1 MSPMSSQ
8 QLQALR
14 KVRRHKILRT
24 ALRLFARRGYQST
37 SISELAAAAGISKGL
52 MYNYFKSKEELLE
65 HTTQMVLND
74 LSALFEVGDV
84 EDDPPLRLERFIRSG
99 YALLQRHHREYKM
112 FLLLSLQLPRRSR
125 AARMIDQFWMRLFDH
140 ANGLFLQMG
149 YPDGQRMAY
158 AYGAMMDGL
167 AFQYVLFGGNR
178 FPFGETIEAIIE
190 QYCSQTSKPATPT
203 FGDVNKPLLNQ

>member
-1 MSPMSSQ
+1 M
-8 QLQALR
+8 
-14 KVRRHKILRT
+14 RRERRLNILRT
-24 ALRLFARRGYQST
+24 ALRLFARRGYQGT
-37 SISELAAAAGISKGL
+37 SISALAAAAGISKGL

-74 LSALFEVGDV
+74 LSALFEVGD
-84 EDDPPLRLERFIRSG
+84 EGELPALRLERFIRSG
-99 YALLQRHHREYKM
+99 FSMLQHRHREYRL

-167 AFQYVLFGGNR
+167 AFQYVLFGGDR
-178 FPFGETIEAIIE
+178 FPFGETVEAIIA
-190 QYCSQTSKPATPT
+190 QYCGGTTKPAAP
-203 FGDVNKPLLNQ
+203 VMRKPNNPC